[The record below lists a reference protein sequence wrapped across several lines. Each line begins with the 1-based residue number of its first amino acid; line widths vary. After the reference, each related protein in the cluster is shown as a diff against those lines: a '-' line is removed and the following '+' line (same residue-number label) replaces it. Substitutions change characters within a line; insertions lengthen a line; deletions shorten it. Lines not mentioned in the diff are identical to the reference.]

1 MLPEFREAEPVLPQ
15 NKVLVYENAMAKI
28 CESRERGLRVILAQ
42 GIFDIVHMGHIEY
55 FREARRA
62 GDLLFVGIEND
73 NSVRMNKGEKRP
85 FNNLDDRLDLLSELE
100 TVDYVFGFNN
110 EPIYSDSKAF
120 DMYIGRY
127 KDLNPNFIAVS
138 SWDPNLD
145 LKRRQAEEAGVGIVL
160 INHGRSN
167 SSTRLLEF
175 IGYE

>member
-1 MLPEFREAEPVLPQ
+1 MLPEFREAEPVLPE
-15 NKVLVYENAMAKI
+15 NKVLEYENAMAKI
-28 CESRERGLRVILAQ
+28 RESRERGLRVILAQ

-55 FREARRA
+55 FREARRS

-85 FNNLDDRLDLLSELE
+85 FNNLADRLELLSELE
-100 TVDYVFGFNN
+100 TVDYAFGFND
-110 EPIYSDSKAF
+110 EPIYSDSF
-120 DMYIGRY
+120 DMHIRRY

-160 INHGRSN
+160 VDYGKRN